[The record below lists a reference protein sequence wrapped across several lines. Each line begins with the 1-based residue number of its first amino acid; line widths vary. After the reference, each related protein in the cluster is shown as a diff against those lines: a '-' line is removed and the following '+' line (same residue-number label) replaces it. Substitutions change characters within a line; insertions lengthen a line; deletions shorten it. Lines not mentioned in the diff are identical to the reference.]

1 MKYRSVILDTSA
13 LIAFVRKQDRYHSW
27 AVKAWQNII
36 PSMLTCESVISE
48 VCFLL
53 RNETIGLEAVF
64 DMLKSNVIDVSFS
77 FNEEVTNVHSLM
89 SRYNSVPMSFAD
101 ACLVRMSELVV
112 GSSIIT
118 LDSDFRIYRQHRD
131 REIPVIMPNR
141 LT

>member
-13 LIAFVRKQDRYHSW
+13 LIAFVRKQDRYHPW

-64 DMLKSNVIDVSFS
+64 DMLKSNVINVPFS

-131 REIPVIMPNR
+131 REIPVIMPND
-141 LT
+141 